1 MKTLV
6 ILFLTLNLSAQ
17 TYIGVEL
24 DPTMLAKEDGID
36 ITFVVS
42 ADQRIFK
49 QDFRVGA
56 ILEMYTKRHYYG
68 VGVTLDYPVT
78 YNYFFASIGVELGL
92 IIRDKQ
98 PLDCN
103 KDILIIEKSPTYGL
117 NGILGYWFTD
127 NFAITARL
135 NYKRRHDLDKWGID
149 KYRHSGYL
157 GIRYRLK

>member
-6 ILFLTLNLSAQ
+6 ILFLTLNLAAQ

-24 DPTMLAKEDGID
+24 DPTMLIKEDGID
-36 ITFVVS
+36 ITFIVS
-42 ADQRIFK
+42 DAQRILK

-78 YNYFFASIGVELGL
+78 YNYFFASIGIELGL

-98 PLDCN
+98 TLEYN
-103 KDILIIEKSPTYGL
+103 KEILIIEKSPTYGL
-117 NGILGYWFTD
+117 NGTLGYWFAD

-135 NYKRRHDLDKWGID
+135 NYKRRYDLDKWNKD
-149 KYRHSGYL
+149 KYIPSGYL